1 MAGAPQRGAARRFMR
16 TTLKRGIG
24 RGANG
29 NGNGKV
35 VYPPGPVTEVTRY
48 RQPPPP
54 GISGF
59 GIMRRVL
66 LGTVIV
72 LSSLAIAI
80 AGGAY
85 LWFHQ
90 TVSDVQAH
98 TPGLVKASKAL
109 DIPVANA
116 PATALILGYDHRAGE
131 GTSPSRSDTMM
142 LIRADPATKSISLLS
157 FPRDLLVPVYCD
169 SDVPVATDR
178 INSAYARCGPKGS
191 LLTVKHLIGDYPI
204 NYLITV
210 SFHGF
215 KAVVDK
221 LGGVWLDVDRRYY
234 NPHGTGYAYINL
246 QPGYQR
252 LTGGSALDFVR
263 FRHTDSDFVRL
274 ARQQEFVRALK
285 DQIANNF
292 SYTDV
297 FALVNDVKSDVEVA
311 AGGHKVSGSDVL
323 KYLFFAK
330 DLPGGHIFQPRINDL
345 GGYGEVTA
353 PTSAIQQAVSE
364 FEHPDVQQ
372 SKTAN
377 TVALG
382 NKPKVTAPPVS
393 SVTLTVL
400 NGNGIA
406 GSAANASYLLAQ
418 RGYRTAQPPNNLEPN
433 TPTGT
438 QNYFHTKIYYDPS
451 QPKSRAAAVALQNL
465 MQPADIAKLPRAS
478 WLLSL
483 DPGSMLM
490 VIVGSTFHGTIAQAP
505 VSQTPVHVAAAVRYD
520 PSQAVNL
527 LKPIESKAP
536 FSLEVPTVLE
546 QNSYPDT
553 DGGDI
558 PMRYYTIEGKNKAV
572 RLTFRTGGGQFW
584 GVEETNWTTAPI
596 LGDKSFRHDLGGREF
611 ELYYAGDHLHM
622 VVLHA
627 NGATYWVV
635 NTLLDDLTN
644 ETMLAIAK
652 GLKPI
657 TSVK

>member
-1 MAGAPQRGAARRFMR
+1 MR

-24 RGANG
+24 RGAG
-29 NGNGKV
+29 AAGNGKIV
-35 VYPPGPVTEVTRY
+35 LPPGSPTAITHY
-48 RQPPPP
+48 RQPEPERV
-54 GISGF
+54 SGF

-66 LGTVIV
+66 VGTIIV

-90 TVSDVQAH
+90 TVSDIAAH
-98 TPGLVKASKAL
+98 TPGVVKASKSL
-109 DIPVANA
+109 DIPVANE
-116 PATALILGYDHRAGE
+116 PATALVLGYDHRAGE
-131 GTSPSRSDTMM
+131 GNSPSRSDTMM
-142 LIRADPATKSISLLS
+142 LIRADPTTKTISLLS
-157 FPRDLLVPVYCD
+157 FPRDLQVPIYCGPT
-169 SDVPVATDR
+169 VVATDR
-178 INSAYARCGPKGS
+178 INSAYARCGPNGA
-191 LLTVKHLIGDYPI
+191 LLTVKHLIGNYPI

-215 KAVVDK
+215 KTVVDK
-221 LGGVWLDVDRRYY
+221 LGGVWIDVDRRYY

-246 QPGYQR
+246 QPGYQK
-252 LTGGSALDFVR
+252 LSGGSALDFVR

-285 DQIANNF
+285 DQIAHNF
-292 SYTDV
+292 SYNDV
-297 FALVNDVKSDVEVA
+297 FALVNDVKQDIEVG
-311 AGGHKVSGSDVL
+311 AGGHKVSGSDII
-323 KYLFFAK
+323 KYAFFAK
-330 DLPGGHIFQPRINDL
+330 DLPGGHIFQPKIADL
-345 GGYGEVTA
+345 SGYGAVTA
-353 PTSAIQQAVSE
+353 PTSAVQQAVSE
-364 FEHPDVQQ
+364 FEHPDIAQ

-382 NKPKVTAPPVS
+382 KKVKQTAPPVS

-400 NGNGIA
+400 NGNGVA
-406 GSAANASYLLAQ
+406 GAAANASYELSQ
-418 RGYRTAQPPNNLEPN
+418 RGYKTVQPPNNLEPN

-438 QNYFHTKIYYDPS
+438 QNYFHTVIYYDAS

-465 MQPADIAKLPRAS
+465 MQPADVKKLPRTS
-478 WLLSL
+478 WLLNL

-490 VIVGSTFHGTIAQAP
+490 VILGSTFHGTIAEAP
-505 VSQTPVHVAAAVRYD
+505 VVQVPVHTPALVRYD
-520 PSQAVNL
+520 PTEALNL
-527 LKPIESKAP
+527 LKPIVHKVP
-536 FSLEVPTVLE
+536 FKLEVPTVLE

-553 DGGDI
+553 LPTDV
-558 PMRYYTIEGKNKAV
+558 PMRLYSIDGKHKAV
-572 RLTFRTGGGQFW
+572 RLVFHNGNQFW
-584 GVEETNWTTAPI
+584 GVEETNMNDAPI
-596 LGDKSFRHDLGGREF
+596 LGDRSFQHDLGGREF
-611 ELYYAGDHLHM
+611 SLYYAGDRLHM

-635 NTLLDDLTN
+635 NTLLDDLSN

>member
-1 MAGAPQRGAARRFMR
+1 MR

-24 RGANG
+24 RGAG
-29 NGNGKV
+29 AAGNGKV
-35 VYPPGPVTEVTRY
+35 VLPPGSPTAITHY
-48 RQPPPP
+48 RQPGPD
-54 GISGF
+54 GVSGF

-66 LGTVIV
+66 VGTVVV

-98 TPGLVKASKAL
+98 TPALVKASTSL

-116 PATALILGYDHRAGE
+116 PATALVLGYDHRAGE
-131 GTSPSRSDTMM
+131 APGPSRSDTMM

-157 FPRDLLVPVYCD
+157 FPRDLQVPIYCD
-169 SDVPVATDR
+169 GDTSVGIDR
-178 INSAYARCGPKGS
+178 INAAYARCGPKGA
-191 LLTVKHLIGDYPI
+191 LLTVKKLIGDNPI

-215 KAVVDK
+215 KSIVDK
-221 LGGVWLDVDRRYY
+221 LGGVWVDIDRRYY

-252 LTGGSALDFVR
+252 LTGGAALDFVR

-285 DQIANNF
+285 DQVARSF

-297 FALVNDVKSDVEVA
+297 FALVNDIKNDVEVA
-311 AGGHKVSGSDVL
+311 AGGRKVSGNDVI

-330 DLPGGHIFQPRINDL
+330 DLPGGHIFQPKITDL
-345 GGYGEVTA
+345 SGYGAVTA
-353 PTSAIQQAVSE
+353 PTSAVQQAVSQ

-382 NKPKVTAPPVS
+382 KKPKETAPPVS

-400 NGNGIA
+400 NGNGVA
-406 GSAANASYLLAQ
+406 GSAANASYELGQ
-418 RGYRTAQPPNNLEPN
+418 RGYKTVQPPDNLEPN
-433 TPTGT
+433 TPAGT
-438 QNYFHTKIYYDPS
+438 QNYFHTVIYYDAS
-451 QPKSRAAAVALQNL
+451 QPRSHAAAVALQNL
-465 MQPADIAKLPRAS
+465 MQPADVKKLPRTS
-478 WLLSL
+478 WLLNL

-490 VIVGSTFHGTIAQAP
+490 VIVGSTFHGTIAEAP
-505 VSQTPVHVAAAVRYD
+505 VVQAPVHVAPAVRTD
-520 PSQAVNL
+520 PSQALNL
-527 LKPIESKAP
+527 LKPIESKVP
-536 FSLEVPTVLE
+536 FPLEVPTVLE
-546 QNSYPDT
+546 HYSYPDT
-553 DGGDI
+553 LSGDV
-558 PMRYYTIEGKNKAV
+558 PMRYYAIDGKHKAV
-572 RLTFRTGGGQFW
+572 RLVFRTGGGQFW
-584 GVEETNWTTAPI
+584 GVEETNWTDAPV
-596 LGDKSFRHDLGGREF
+596 LGDRSFRHALGGREF
-611 ELYYAGDHLHM
+611 ELYYAGDRLHM

-635 NTLLDDLTN
+635 NTLLDDLSN
-644 ETMLAIAK
+644 ETMLAIAQ

>member
-1 MAGAPQRGAARRFMR
+1 M
-16 TTLKRGIG
+16 KRGLG
-24 RGANG
+24 RGAG
-29 NGNGKV
+29 AGGNGKV
-35 VYPPGPVTEVTRY
+35 IHPPGPVTEVTHY
-48 RQPPPP
+48 RQPPPR
-54 GISGF
+54 GVSGF

-66 LGTVIV
+66 VGTVVV
-72 LSSLAIAI
+72 LSSLAFAT

-90 TVSDVQAH
+90 TVADIAAR
-98 TPGLVKASKAL
+98 TPGVVKAERSL
-109 DIPVANA
+109 DIPVANE
-116 PATALILGYDHRAGE
+116 PATALVLGYDHRAGE
-131 GTSPSRSDTMM
+131 APGPSRSDTMM
-142 LIRADPATKSISLLS
+142 LIRADPSTKSISLLS
-157 FPRDLLVPVYCD
+157 FPRDLLVPIYC
-169 SDVPVATDR
+169 SGNTPIATDR
-178 INSAYARCGPKGS
+178 INSAYARCGPQGS

-252 LTGGSALDFVR
+252 LTGGAALDFVR

-285 DQIANNF
+285 DQAARNLSFTQIPAI
-292 SYTDV
+292 
-297 FALVNDVKSDVEVA
+297 VNDVKNDIEIA
-311 AGGHKVSGSDVL
+311 AGGRKISGSDVIN
-323 KYLFFAK
+323 YLFFAK
-330 DLPGGHIFQPRINDL
+330 DLPGGHIFQPRITNL

-353 PTSAIQQAVSE
+353 PLSAIQQAVSE

-372 SKTAN
+372 SKAAN
-377 TVALG
+377 NAALG
-382 NKPKVTAPPVS
+382 NKPKVKQTAPPVS

-400 NGNGIA
+400 NGNGVA
-406 GSAANASYLLAQ
+406 GSAANASYLLQ
-418 RGYRTAQPPNNLEPN
+418 QQGYKTAQPPNNLEPN
-433 TPTGT
+433 TPAGT

-465 MQPADIAKLPRAS
+465 MQPADVAKLPRTS

-505 VSQTPVHVAAAVRYD
+505 PVVQAPVHVPAAVRFD
-520 PSQAVNL
+520 PSQALGL
-527 LKPIESKAP
+527 LQPIEHKTP
-536 FSLEVPTVLE
+536 FMLEVPTVLE

-553 DGGDI
+553 IAGDV
-558 PMRYYTIEGKNKAV
+558 PMRYYTIEGTNKAV

-584 GVEETNWTTAPI
+584 GVEETNWTAAPI
-596 LGDKSFRHDLGGREF
+596 LSDRSFRHDLGGREF
-611 ELYYAGDHLHM
+611 ELYYAGNNLHM

-635 NTLLDDLTN
+635 NTLLDDLSN